1 MSRASAVLLVLVVVG
16 LVTGCASSAPAPPSP
31 SSRSV
36 ARPFETVRRVAV
48 VVSGDTRFS
57 VIEHS
62 AEPGRTFDEVMKWNS
77 ALAVFRPIAQLL
89 HRGINWLLAFD
100 RTGDTEPEAEAVSP
114 RAVVA
119 DAFART
125 LQASTEF
132 DEIQVVEREPLG
144 DDRRRL
150 DAIIRLTVPAWGLV
164 RVREGEPDLISGF
177 ADVRAQLV
185 ARGTGVV
192 LWEASEDVTD
202 PERLPLASFTG
213 DKQFTRH
220 HLVEVLER
228 AGQRLANELVYARS
242 GGR

>member
-1 MSRASAVLLVLVVVG
+1 MSRASAVLLVLAVV
-16 LVTGCASSAPAPPSP
+16 LVSGCASSAPPPPSRP
-31 SSRSV
+31 A

-48 VVSGDTRFS
+48 VVSGDSRFS
-57 VIEHS
+57 VVEHS
-62 AEPGRTFDEVMKWNS
+62 AEPGRTFDGLMKWNS
-77 ALAVFRPIAQLL
+77 ALAVFRPIADLL
-89 HRGINWLLAFD
+89 HRGINWLLALD
-100 RTGDTEPEAEAVSP
+100 RTTDTEPEAEAVSP

-132 DEIQVVEREPLG
+132 DEIQVVEREPFG

-177 ADVRAQLV
+177 ADIRAQLV
-185 ARGTGVV
+185 VRSTGVV
-192 LWEASEDVTD
+192 LWEAGEDVTD

-242 GGR
+242 AGR

>member
-1 MSRASAVLLVLVVVG
+1 MSRASVVLVVLAVVLG
-16 LVTGCASSAPAPPSP
+16 SGCASSAPSPPS
-31 SSRSV
+31 RSA

-48 VVSGDTRFS
+48 VVSGDSRFS
-57 VIEHS
+57 VVEHS

-77 ALAVFRPIAQLL
+77 ALAVFRPIAELV
-89 HRGINWLLAFD
+89 HRGINWLLALD
-100 RTGDTEPEAEAVSP
+100 RTTETEPEAEAVSP

-125 LQASTEF
+125 LQDSTEF
-132 DEIQVVEREPLG
+132 DEIRVVEREPFG

-185 ARGTGVV
+185 VRSTGVV

-202 PERLPLASFTG
+202 PERLPMASFTG

-220 HLVEVLER
+220 HLVDVLER

-242 GGR
+242 AGR